1 MRFTHSGGGD
11 GGDGAIGGKEGRGT
25 MDGEKGLEGVWVEVN
40 IIWMRIYE
48 SLGLVVVAGNGDG
61 FLTEY

>member
-1 MRFTHSGGGD
+1 
-11 GGDGAIGGKEGRGT
+11 

>member
-1 MRFTHSGGGD
+1 
-11 GGDGAIGGKEGRGT
+11 

-40 IIWMRIYE
+40 IIWKWIYE
-48 SLGLVVVAGNGDG
+48 SLGLGRGGGNGDG